1 MPGSVSLVI
10 LLAPISLFLPVAS
23 NVEEERSE
31 IEAELVESSTA
42 DSLPTLE
49 EFPATDP
56 PAHAAEVP
64 SPAGRK
70 GGPPPGMGGSG
81 PAALLTSPVVGQLS
95 SSAQYQAIWL
105 PSADVSGQPT
115 DLAMLQQDITAL
127 SPIRQ
132 SETDEWSL
140 FTNIRAETFDTG
152 AILPTT
158 RQPFPTDLWNIR
170 LGTTY
175 RHRFANDWIGGAMV
189 TIGSASD
196 EPFHGI
202 AEMTL
207 GASVFARVPQGE
219 RNSWLFSL
227 NYFTNSQVLYGIPLP
242 GVAYTFVPSD
252 RFQATLGLPFTMVMA
267 RPADRWMIMMT
278 YGVLTTVQARIVY
291 QPIGPLR
298 FYVGYAWDN
307 ENYFRVDRI
316 TIDQRLYYYDM
327 RLTAGVVAPL
337 GRRAM
342 LDLSGGYVFDRYY
355 FEGEQGFRDQ
365 NFNRVDLANT
375 ALVGLRAELRF

>member
-1 MPGSVSLVI
+1 MPRSFSLGLVLALVSCFSAI
-10 LLAPISLFLPVAS
+10 AS
-23 NVEEERSE
+23 RADEERTE
-31 IEAELVESSTA
+31 IEADPIEAQTD
-42 DSLPTLE
+42 DSLPTFE
-49 EFPATDP
+49 EITQTDP
-56 PAHAAEVP
+56 TARVEEAP

-81 PAALLTSPVVGQLS
+81 PAALLTSPVVGQLP

-105 PSADVSGQPT
+105 PSADVSGQQT
-115 DLAMLQQDITAL
+115 DLGMLQQDITAL

-207 GASVFARVPQGE
+207 GASLFARVPQGE

-252 RFQATLGLPFTMVMA
+252 RFQATVGLPFTMVMA
-267 RPADRWMIMMT
+267 RPADRWTVMMT

-291 QPIGPLR
+291 QPIVPLR

-327 RLTAGVVAPL
+327 RLTAGVVALL
-337 GRRAM
+337 GRRAT

-365 NFNRVDLANT
+365 NFNRVDVANT